1 LADPLRYARAEIAVF
16 AGSHQ
21 VHWSRPKRESQR
33 QSRRSSRP
41 RSTRGCTARPVQRLA
56 GLRVRHVEGRV
67 STWPARTPSW
77 ACNAFTAVSRRVGR
91 CGRDAC
97 RRNMQGRGRARS
109 ELRPPAFLAMP
120 WGSQDDRF
128 PQIRAGRAVSCPF
141 WLDGMRVWVTGGCMS
156 RQRMDADT
164 AETMARV
171 VQLLRRALSSFGRRS
186 TSTVP
191 GHRVKCSGWHRSGCG
206 RGAEPAS
213 GRSSGR
219 RAGAGRG

>member
-1 LADPLRYARAEIAVF
+1 VASIW
-16 AGSHQ
+16 H
-21 VHWSRPKRESQR
+21 
-33 QSRRSSRP
+33 
-41 RSTRGCTARPVQRLA
+41 
-56 GLRVRHVEGRV
+56 
-67 STWPARTPSW
+67 ARTRSW

-91 CGRDAC
+91 CGQDAC
-97 RRNMQGRGRARS
+97 RRNMQGRGRACS

-171 VQLLRRALSSFGRRS
+171 VQLLRRAAELVWAAVDVDGAGSPRQVLGLASTWLRTRRGTCFRTRFRSTGRCRSGMNRVVSYGLLSS
-186 TSTVP
+186 
-191 GHRVKCSGWHRSGCG
+191 CCG
-206 RGAEPAS
+206 A
-213 GRSSGR
+213 
-219 RAGAGRG
+219 